1 MNTFRQTYL
10 FKLIQPLY
18 HFLLAL
24 AGAVIYRFP
33 SRKINVVG
41 ITGTKGKT
49 TTTELINALL
59 EEAGM
64 KTAIAS
70 TLRFKMG
77 DESKPNLFKMTMPG
91 RFFLQKFIRD
101 AVEKNCDTII
111 IEMTSEGAKQFRHR
125 FIQMNTL
132 IYTNLAPEH
141 IESHGSFEK
150 YKQAKLS
157 IAKQLERS
165 WKKDKTVIVN
175 ADDEHAH
182 DFLNINVPN
191 KREYSLKNVRVKRVK
206 PFGMVITY
214 EGNELTTRLTG
225 DFNASNILAAVG
237 YAQSRDIDIDT
248 IKKALINF
256 PGVPGRVEHIKEGQ
270 PFTVIVD
277 YAHTPDSLEQ
287 LYKAF
292 EDFDII
298 AVLGNTG
305 GGRDK
310 WKRPEMG
317 AIADTYCTHITL
329 TNEDPYDENP
339 REIVEQMKEGI
350 TKTPTE
356 IIMDRREAIHAALL
370 RAQEREHSEKAAV
383 LITGKGTDPYIM
395 GPNGSKT
402 EWSDAR
408 VVREELKK
416 IIS

>member
-1 MNTFRQTYL
+1 MNKLKQTYL

-24 AGAVIYRFP
+24 LGAIIYRFP
-33 SRKINVVG
+33 SRKLHVVG

-49 TTTELINALL
+49 TTTELVNALL
-59 EEAGM
+59 EESGL

-70 TLRFKMG
+70 TLRFKIG
-77 DESKPNLFKMTMPG
+77 SSSEPNMFKMTMPG
-91 RFFLQKFIRD
+91 RFFLQKFMRD
-101 AVEKNCDTII
+101 AVKEQCDTII
-111 IEMTSEGAKQFRHR
+111 IEMSSEGAKQFRHR
-125 FIQMNTL
+125 CIQMDTL

-150 YKQAKLS
+150 YKQAKLQ

-165 WKKDKTVIVN
+165 WKKDKTIIVN
-175 ADDEHAH
+175 ADDEHAE
-182 DFLNINVPN
+182 DFLAINVPH
-191 KREYSLKNVRVKRVK
+191 KIRYSLKKVRVKRVK

-225 DFNASNILAAVG
+225 DFNASNVLAAVM
-237 YAQSRDIDIDT
+237 YAQSRSIDMDT

-270 PFTVIVD
+270 PFSVIVD

-310 WKRPEMG
+310 WKRPAMG
-317 AIADTYCTHITL
+317 AIADRYCTHITL

-339 REIVEQMKEGI
+339 REIVEQMKQGI
-350 TKTPTE
+350 LKTPTE

-370 RAQEREHSEKAAV
+370 RAQQRDNSSKAAV
-383 LITGKGTDPYIM
+383 LITGKGTDPFIM
-395 GPNGSKT
+395 GPHGSKQP
-402 EWSDAR
+402 WSDAN
-408 VVREELKK
+408 VAREELRK